1 MSIILKYIYIC
12 ISRCTVQ
19 VQCTSKR
26 VIYTILGITYV
37 PRDSESNWPDD
48 WWTIEEKSMARDRG
62 EKKRRKKEKV
72 CAHAGK
78 RSVEDLWRSLE
89 TASSRTLLDGRS
101 WSVADFNGGFLRLA
115 NRTRHETPSSV
126 SPLRDSTIRRF
137 HREER
142 RDIHRGELRDLI

>member
-1 MSIILKYIYIC
+1 MHYVSAVHEQMHYIHDFRY
-12 ISRCTVQ
+12 
-19 VQCTSKR
+19 
-26 VIYTILGITYV
+26 TYV
-37 PRDSESNWPDD
+37 PRDSESNWPVNRSDD

-62 EKKRRKKEKV
+62 EKKKKKV
-72 CAHAGK
+72 GAHAWK